1 MKQILIPID
10 FSEYSEESL
19 KVGAKIANT
28 NNCDIILLHVLEL
41 PHQTSTDVFGSG
53 RSIPEI
59 MFYKDQMISKLENLM
74 NIDELKGLNVSY
86 AFEFKKVAEGIID
99 ASIKNNVDLI
109 VMGSK
114 GTSGLEELLV
124 GSNTE
129 KVVRLSK
136 TPVLVIKKTLK
147 EFKTQNFVFASDFS
161 KETKKSFSK
170 MLEFAKFFNSNL
182 FLVMICTPY
191 NFKPTHTAEKI
202 IHAFIADFDIDNY
215 STHIYNDI
223 NVEKGILNFAKT
235 VDADLIGIST
245 HGRTG
250 LTHFLNGSISEDI
263 ANHAIRPLITFK
275 I

>member
-1 MKQILIPID
+1 MKKILIPID
-10 FSEYSEESL
+10 FSEYADEAL
-19 KVGAKIANT
+19 KVGAKIARA
-28 NNCDIILLHVLEL
+28 NNSEIILLHMMEL
-41 PHQTSTDVFGSG
+41 PQQPSDVFGSG
-53 RSIPEI
+53 KSIPEI
-59 MFYKDQMISKLENLM
+59 MYYKDQMINKLENLM
-74 NIDELKGLNVSY
+74 DIDELKGLNVSN

-99 ASIKNNVDLI
+99 ASIRNDVDLI

-114 GTSGLEELLV
+114 GISGFDELLV

-129 KVVRLSK
+129 KVVQLSEV
-136 TPVLVIKKTLK
+136 PVLVIKKTHK

-161 KETKKSFSK
+161 EESKNSFHK
-170 MLEFAKFFNSNL
+170 VLEFAKIFNSNL

-191 NFKPTHTAEKI
+191 NFNPTHTAEKI
-202 IHAFIADFDIDNY
+202 IHDYIADFEIDNY
-215 STHIYNDI
+215 STHIYNDV

-250 LTHFLNGSISEDI
+250 IAHFLNGSISEDI